1 MDISN
6 RDVDDEAKLAD
17 RKYIRWDAEG
27 VEKIPEDEEE
37 DIKAVAEMINAIQKA
52 QWNSHRHCY
61 TGTSPSLASQTSSKA
76 AAGTHARTQGLVKG
90 KLIVHDNPAHL
101 KQSLFDHPAEYPVV
115 CRYSSEPGDPG
126 LDDRIPQP
134 RGFAMKVFNV
144 HGEMLPSPASDI
156 PTQDIEFNSTP
167 ALDLANA
174 KTTREI
180 IDLRIKYGNNQPE
193 LYKQL
198 EARKD
203 TELQKYRDTVRNT
216 HLESTR
222 QYSQTAYRF
231 GDYVAK
237 YCLVPSGETQKKLY
251 EETVKPAD
259 GSDIL
264 SRWLQNFHREH
275 DAEYLLQFQL
285 CEKLEDQ
292 PVEYAG
298 KVWDPEKYPWQTVA
312 TLVVPKQD
320 SFDWELKNFWED
332 QIRVDPWHGL
342 KSLQPMGSPNRLRKV
357 GKLHPPSSPCL
368 RFCAW
373 IRPLTAIAVYPASS
387 ALRRKMN
394 AKPEINVKSMNEIP

>member
-1 MDISN
+1 MAQCIEIVIMGISVDYMRPASAALLFSTPKDSLTRVEHQIRLLGIIMDISN
-6 RDVDDEAKLAD
+6 RGVDDEAMLAD
-17 RKYIRWDAEG
+17 RNYIRWDAEG
-27 VEKIPEDEEE
+27 VEKIPEGEEE

-61 TGTSPSLASQTSSKA
+61 S
-76 AAGTHARTQGLVKG
+76 GTHARTQGLVKG
-90 KLIVHDNPAHL
+90 KLVVHDNPAHL
-101 KQSLFDHPAEYPVV
+101 KQSFFDHPAEYPVV

-144 HGEMLPSPASDI
+144 HGEMLSSPASDI

-167 ALDLANA
+167 ALDLADA

-203 TELQKYRDTVRNT
+203 TELQKYRDT
-216 HLESTR
+216 
-222 QYSQTAYRF
+222 
-231 GDYVAK
+231 
-237 YCLVPSGETQKKLY
+237 KKLY

-285 CEKLEDQ
+285 CENLEDQ

-342 KSLQPMGSPNRLRKV
+342 KTLQPMGGPNRLRKV
-357 GKLHPPSSPCL
+357 
-368 RFCAW
+368 
-373 IRPLTAIAVYPASS
+373 VYPASS

-394 AKPEINVKSMNEIP
+394 ARPEVNVKSLDEVP